1 MSGWQETAW
10 AADELRVTSV
20 LSMASSLW
28 VGAADG
34 TLLIYD
40 VTSASVTQQV
50 DTEDQPPPLTTSV
63 DDQVDVAQV
72 LDLTRPVSAR
82 AVLGQ
87 NISKAWSFPFPSLP
101 FPFPSPF
108 PLSPLSP

>member
-1 MSGWQETAW
+1 MCGWQETAW

-20 LSMASSLW
+20 LSTTSSLW

-40 VTSASVTQQV
+40 VTTSASVTQQV

-63 DDQVDVAQV
+63 DGQVDVAQV
-72 LDLTRPVSAR
+72 HDLTRPVSAR

-87 NISKAWSFPFPSLP
+87 SISGSGLPSVL
-101 FPFPSPF
+101 
-108 PLSPLSP
+108 